1 MKDWTFE
8 QCLDFVLDR
17 EGGVSNH
24 SADRGGLTKWGIT
37 QKTYSSFKRRIGG
50 FERPVTEMTEEEMQE
65 IYKSLYWNTGLCGRL
80 PVPANLVHFDAC
92 VNHGVG
98 RANRLLQ
105 ETLGVNA
112 DGILGSKTFAAM
124 GGLDPRLL
132 ALQYIDTRRD
142 FYDAIVASDS
152 SQAVFLKGWKNR
164 MNHLQEAIDADA
176 T

>member
-8 QCLDFVLDR
+8 QCLDFVLGR

-24 SADRGGLTKWGIT
+24 KADRGGLTKWGVT
-37 QKTYSSFKRRIGG
+37 QKTYSSFRRREGR
-50 FERPVTEMTEEEMQE
+50 FDRPVTEMTEEEMRG
-65 IYKSLYWNTGLCGRL
+65 IYKNLYWDAGLCGRL
-80 PVPANLVHFDAC
+80 PAAVSLVHFDAC

-124 GGLDPRLL
+124 GGADPSVL
-132 ALQYIDTRRD
+132 ARRYIDTRRD
-142 FYDAIVASDS
+142 FYDGIAADDP
-152 SQAVFLKGWKNR
+152 SQVVFLKGWKNR
-164 MNHLQEAIDADA
+164 MDHLQDAIDGR
-176 T
+176 